1 MESTICSLEDCK
13 FVKAGFCK
21 KCEDCPFYVESWWQS
36 VDQPPKLIKDCF
48 PKRSLLIQQESI
60 NRCLALQ
67 SANEQQRNEFRA
79 LAEVFKQTINM
90 TIKMIPSSIEKEGQI
105 EDKST

>member
-1 MESTICSLEDCK
+1 MKDTVCTTEECK

-36 VDQPPKLIKDCF
+36 PENAPHLVKDCF

-67 SANEQQRNEFRA
+67 SANEQQRNEFRY
-79 LAEVFKQTINM
+79 LADVFKNALQSTINL
-90 TIKMIPSSIEKEGQI
+90 IPASEKPAEI
-105 EDKST
+105 DNKN